1 MSGIAHGLDH
11 HWRSR
16 RVFCGG
22 AIGTIAAPQQA
33 QKVMDTLPERLSAIR
48 NAAEEAA
55 REAEATVRRRS
66 QRSRGRRRRRSRRRR
81 SRS

>member
-1 MSGIAHGLDH
+1 MAWIIIGAAAGFF
-11 HWRSR
+11 
-16 RVFCGG
+16 VGG

-33 QKVMDTLPERLSAIR
+33 QKIMDTLPERLSAIR

-55 REAEATVRRRS
+55 REAEAAVRRRS
-66 QRSRGRRRRRSRRRR
+66 QRSRGRRRRRSRRRG